1 MEIFIVGC
9 ATIIIFALGTFVM
22 MIRPMDIYL
31 NYSMKKKI
39 KTKKIPLYFPSDRA
53 NESLYGPS
61 LENPN
66 EGTYLPAFISS
77 LVTYILAIV
86 LLILHISLYFALKD
100 ELITNVMTTIIFV
113 VMLSNAV
120 VCLILRERYKKIYF
134 KHKDEYIDK
143 IIAIKSQQNNQ
154 CDGSAESSKK

>member
-1 MEIFIVGC
+1 MEIFIAGC

-22 MIRPMDIYL
+22 MIRPMDVYL

-66 EGTYLPAFISS
+66 EGTYLPAFICSI
-77 LVTYILAIV
+77 VTYVLAIV
-86 LLILHISLYFALKD
+86 LLILLMSFYFALKD
-100 ELITNVMTTIIFV
+100 KFITDVMATISFI
-113 VMLSNAV
+113 VMLSNAI
-120 VCLILRERYKKIYF
+120 VCLILRERYKKLYYQ
-134 KHKDEYIDK
+134 HKDEFINK
-143 IIAIKSQQNNQ
+143 IIAIKSQQN
-154 CDGSAESSKK
+154 SEK

>member
-39 KTKKIPLYFPSDRA
+39 KTKKIPLYFPNDRT

-66 EGTYLPAFISS
+66 EGTYLPAFICSI
-77 LVTYILAIV
+77 VTYALAIILLT
-86 LLILHISLYFALKD
+86 LLISFYIALKD
-100 ELITNVMTTIIFV
+100 KFITDVITTISFC
-113 VMLSNAV
+113 VMLSNAI

-134 KHKDEYIDK
+134 LHKDEWINK
-143 IIAIKSQQNNQ
+143 IVAIKSQQNN
-154 CDGSAESSKK
+154 EKN